1 MKKIFLSL
9 LLLIGLMQNN
19 NSYALSPETSY
30 QLFYKT
36 LIFKNKN
43 ENEQLALYQK
53 RASQLTLLYHCQNQ
67 YPIYIFYLQKQ
78 NKTIIIIQNTKADD
92 HLFLNYENS
101 QQKLSLKKNS
111 MNMLILDHDHQI
123 ISIKD
128 SSDHMLYW
136 HYLEVYI
143 AI

>member
-9 LLLIGLMQNN
+9 LLLTGLVQN
-19 NSYALSPETSY
+19 NSYALSHETTY
-30 QLFYKT
+30 HTVYKI
-36 LIFKNKN
+36 LILKNKN
-43 ENEQLALYQK
+43 ENDQLALYQK
-53 RASQLTLLYHCQNQ
+53 KASQLTLLYHCQNQ

-128 SSDHMLYW
+128 SSNHMLYW

>member
-1 MKKIFLSL
+1 MKKLFLSL

-19 NSYALSPETSY
+19 DSYALSHETTY
-30 QLFYKT
+30 QPVYKI

-43 ENEQLALYQK
+43 ENDQLALYQK
-53 RASQLTLLYHCQNQ
+53 KASQLTLLYHCQNQ

-78 NKTIIIIQNTKADD
+78 NKTIIVVQNTKADD
-92 HLFLNYENS
+92 HILLNYENS
-101 QQKLSLKKNS
+101 QQKLSLNKNS
-111 MNMLILDHDHQI
+111 MNILILDHDHQI

-128 SSDHMLYW
+128 SSDHMLYL